1 MGKIVI
7 NGTGDLDRAAGEFLK
22 QTEGV
27 SVYAFYGSMGS
38 GKTTFISAVCRVLG
52 VEDEVA
58 SPTFTIVNEYLTGD
72 GRPVYHFD
80 FYRIEKI
87 SEALDIGYEEYMDSG
102 ELCFME
108 WPGKIEQILPDD
120 ALKVYISENID
131 GSRTLSF

>member
-7 NGTGDLDRAAGEFLK
+7 NGTGDLDRAAREFLK

>member
-7 NGTGDLDRAAGEFLK
+7 NGTGDLDRAAREFLR

-27 SVYAFYGSMGS
+27 SVYAFYGSMGA

-108 WPGKIEQILPDD
+108 WPGKIEPILPDD
-120 ALKVYISENID
+120 ALKVCISENAY
-131 GSRTLSF
+131 GSRPLSF

>member
-7 NGTGDLDRAAGEFLK
+7 NGTGDLDRAAREFLR

-27 SVYAFYGSMGS
+27 SVYAFYGSMGA

-108 WPGKIEQILPDD
+108 WPEKIEQILPDD
-120 ALKVYISENID
+120 ALKVCISENAD
-131 GSRTLSF
+131 GSRALLF

>member
-1 MGKIVI
+1 MI
-7 NGTGDLDRAAGEFLK
+7 NGTGDLDRAAREFLR

-27 SVYAFYGSMGS
+27 SVYAFYGSMGA

-108 WPGKIEQILPDD
+108 WPEKIEQILPDD
-120 ALKVYISENID
+120 ALKVCISENAD
-131 GSRTLSF
+131 GSRALLF

>member
-7 NGTGDLDRAAGEFLK
+7 NGTGDLDRAAREFLR

-27 SVYAFYGSMGS
+27 SVYAFYGSMGA

-120 ALKVYISENID
+120 ALKVCISENAD
-131 GSRTLSF
+131 GSRALLF

>member
-7 NGTGDLDRAAGEFLK
+7 NGTGDLDRAAREFLR

-27 SVYAFYGSMGS
+27 SVYAFYGSMGA

-108 WPGKIEQILPDD
+108 WPEKIEPILPDD
-120 ALKVYISENID
+120 ALKVCISENAD

>member
-7 NGTGDLDRAAGEFLK
+7 NGTGDLDRAAREFLR

-27 SVYAFYGSMGS
+27 SVYAFYGSMGA

-108 WPGKIEQILPDD
+108 WPEKIEPILPDD
-120 ALKVYISENID
+120 ALTVCISENAD

>member
-1 MGKIVI
+1 MG
-7 NGTGDLDRAAGEFLK
+7 A
-22 QTEGV
+22 
-27 SVYAFYGSMGS
+27 

-108 WPGKIEQILPDD
+108 WPEKIEQILPDD
-120 ALKVYISENID
+120 ALKVCISENAD
-131 GSRTLSF
+131 GSRALLF

>member
-7 NGTGDLDRAAGEFLK
+7 NGTGDLDRAAREFLK

-120 ALKVYISENID
+120 ALKVCISENAD

>member
-7 NGTGDLDRAAGEFLK
+7 NGTGDLDRAAREFLK
-22 QTEGV
+22 LTEGV
-27 SVYAFYGSMGS
+27 SVYAFYGSMGA

-108 WPGKIEQILPDD
+108 WPEKIEQILPDD
-120 ALKVYISENID
+120 ALKVCISENAD
-131 GSRTLSF
+131 GSRALSF

>member
-1 MGKIVI
+1 MSKIVI
-7 NGTGDLDRAAGEFLK
+7 NGTGDLDRAAREFLR

-27 SVYAFYGSMGS
+27 SVYAFYGSMGA

-108 WPGKIEQILPDD
+108 WPEKIEQILPDD
-120 ALKVYISENID
+120 ALKVCISENAD
-131 GSRTLSF
+131 GSRALLF

>member
-7 NGTGDLDRAAGEFLK
+7 NGTGDLDRAAREFLR

-27 SVYAFYGSMGS
+27 SVYAFYGSMGA

-108 WPGKIEQILPDD
+108 WPEKIEPILPDD
-120 ALKVYISENID
+120 ALKVCISENAD
-131 GSRTLSF
+131 GSRALLF

>member
-7 NGTGDLDRAAGEFLK
+7 NGTGDLDRAAREFLR

-27 SVYAFYGSMGS
+27 SVYAFYGSMGA

-108 WPGKIEQILPDD
+108 WPEKIEDILPEDT
-120 ALKVYISENID
+120 LKVHIEEQPD
-131 GSRTLSF
+131 GSRAVTF